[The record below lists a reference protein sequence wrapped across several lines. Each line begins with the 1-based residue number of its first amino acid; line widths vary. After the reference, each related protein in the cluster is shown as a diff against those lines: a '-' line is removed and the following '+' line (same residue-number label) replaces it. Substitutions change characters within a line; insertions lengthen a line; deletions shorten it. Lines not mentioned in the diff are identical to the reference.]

1 MQPGER
7 LARFEG
13 LAGGEFLWCW
23 VVLVGAPAPSEEMD
37 RLTTSNAKPQVV
49 GRAFVG
55 ELAATRQWIVH
66 REAMLISED
75 RSQDP
80 MGGLGLDCAMEHL
93 LKIRWR
99 DVHPPIRGIGRR
111 RAGRCIRG
119 PHCRSARGEAQ
130 QMLLLFLHSAD

>member
-13 LAGGEFLWCW
+13 LAGREFLWCW

-75 RSQDP
+75 RPQDP
-80 MGGLGLDCAMEHL
+80 MGGVGLDCAMQHL
-93 LKIRWR
+93 LKIRY
-99 DVHPPIRGIGRR
+99 RGG
-111 RAGRCIRG
+111 ADA
-119 PHCRSARGEAQ
+119 HHASES
-130 QMLLLFLHSAD
+130 SADVPSRNRGREDPPGPASELPCCA